1 MNILPNYD
9 YLKFESNSH
18 SSFRIDYYSPDIQ
31 YSLDEETF
39 IDYTPNEIIE
49 FDGTLYIQW
58 EGPLF
63 IDDTVGTLELHG
75 ENIKVSGR
83 LLHGYAPYAYR
94 RLFSH
99 CQNMTNASELV
110 LSSEIVGEH
119 AYSEMFAGCKQLTL
133 APELPATT
141 LSKGCYSHMFY
152 GCSSLTSV
160 PELSANTL
168 APWCYYNMFSFCTS
182 LKHVPN
188 LIDTTAEFAY
198 KEMFRGCVGLEEFL
212 DLSDEQLNSYTYSG
226 IFKECIP
233 EVATF
238 NLRNTRSVEPMSL
251 TPTILSDT
259 EDWLCITNIGGS
271 GNYDYTDPTK
281 IVLKEYNPVI
291 YYSTDGETFTQYIA
305 NTEITITVGNSLYLK
320 WEGPLRS
327 YQIQTPFIN
336 FTNQIMSH
344 NKVSGRLLH
353 GDCDYAYNYI
363 FYSCDIDDA
372 SELLLAATTLG
383 NYCYQSMFYS
393 TYSISSL
400 PKFPAK
406 TLGIGSYMFMF
417 YSCST
422 PVNVNQTI
430 KLPATKLA
438 KQCYYGMFWGYG
450 EHHEGN
456 LKAEISALT
465 LSTNC
470 FGNMFS
476 NCKLLTYV
484 RHSVIEWNTSNTG
497 SWLYG
502 TKSGG
507 TVECFENSTIPTG
520 SASGIPTGWL
530 KKTFTP
536 APIDLTTPEINYVL
550 TNGYFTAYVSS
561 SNNKVDTLTIPRKI
575 IHGGN
580 TYLVDKLSRDSFA
593 NDNILKTL
601 TIENGINTI
610 EASALSGCKNLE
622 TVIIPESVSKIDN
635 HAFWMCRSL
644 KNIVLPST
652 LTTLKPEM
660 FVDCVNLETIT
671 IPNGITII
679 PFRMFEGCK
688 KLTTVNLPSTINKIQ
703 WSAFKDCECLTT
715 INIPS
720 GCNVDPTAFEG
731 TNIKV

>member
-1 MNILPNYD
+1 M
-9 YLKFESNSH
+9 KFESNSH
-18 SSFRIDYYSPDIQ
+18 SSFRIDYYSPNIQ

-49 FDGTLYIQW
+49 FDDTLYIQW

-63 IDDTVGTLELHG
+63 IDATDGTLELHG

-83 LLHGYAPYAYR
+83 LLHGYAPCAYH

-99 CQNMTNASELV
+99 CQNMTDASELV
-110 LSSEIVGEH
+110 LSSETVGEY

-133 APELPATT
+133 VPELPATT

-152 GCSSLTSV
+152 DCSSLTSV
-160 PELSANTL
+160 PELPATTL
-168 APWCYYNMFSFCTS
+168 SPWCYYNMFSFCTS

-198 KEMFRGCVGLEEFL
+198 KEMFRGCTGLEEFL
-212 DLSDEQLNSYTYSG
+212 ELNDEQLNSYTYSA
-226 IFKECIP
+226 IFKGCTP
-233 EVATF
+233 QVATF
-238 NLRNTRSVEPMSL
+238 NLRTTSSVESTESTSIP
-251 TPTILSDT
+251 PTNLLDT
-259 EDWLCITNIGGS
+259 EDWLCITNIGGN
-271 GNYDYTDPTK
+271 GNYDYTDPAK
-281 IVLKEYNPVI
+281 IVLQEYNPVI

-305 NTEITITVGNSLYLK
+305 NTEITITLGNSLYLK

-336 FTNQIMSH
+336 FTQFIATN
-344 NKVSGRLLH
+344 NKLSGRLLH
-353 GDCDYAYNYI
+353 GDCDYAYNFV
-363 FYSCDIDDA
+363 FYNCDIVDA

-383 NYCYQSMFYS
+383 ESCYRSLFYY
-393 TYSISSL
+393 TNVSSL
-400 PKFPAK
+400 PKFPAT
-406 TLGIGSYMFMF
+406 TLAKSCYQHMF
-417 YSCST
+417 YSSST
-422 PVNVNQTI
+422 PNNVNQTI
-430 KLPATKLA
+430 KLPATTLA
-438 KQCYYGMFWGYG
+438 PQCYYGMFWGYG
-450 EHHEGN
+450 EYREGN
-456 LKAEISALT
+456 LKAEILATT
-465 LSTNC
+465 LSTDC
-470 FGNMFS
+470 FEYMFN
-476 NCKLLTYV
+476 NCKILTYV
-484 RHSVIEWNTSNTG
+484 RHSVIDWNSKNAEA
-497 SWLYG
+497 WLYG
-502 TKSGG
+502 AKSGG

-520 SASGIPTGWL
+520 STSGIPTGWL
-530 KKTFTP
+530 KKTFTST
-536 APIDLTTPEINYVL
+536 PIDLTTTEINYVL

-561 SNNKVDTLTIPRKI
+561 SNNKVDTLTIPREI
-575 IHGGN
+575 IHEGN

-610 EASALSGCKNLE
+610 EASALSGCNNLE
-622 TVIIPESVSKIDN
+622 TIEIPESVSKIDN

-703 WSAFKDCECLTT
+703 WSAFKDCESLTNIT
-715 INIPS
+715 IPS
-720 GCNVDPTAFEG
+720 GCNVDTTAFEG